1 MRDAAPAALLV
12 VGVAGMAW
20 AVWRAWELSRPFASY
35 VEFVGPAG
43 DPLPEDTDA
52 PPAPVEDEGTAVT
65 GAARWTPPAAAR
77 PYLAAI
83 VQAEDAYSIPRN
95 MLARLL
101 WQESRYRSD
110 IITGA
115 TRSPAGAVGIA
126 QFMPATA
133 REFGIDPLD
142 PFQSIDAAGRY
153 LAKLYRRFGS
163 WAQALAAYNWGQGNV
178 ARKGLANAPAETR
191 TYYTSILSDLGLA

>member
-35 VEFVGPAG
+35 VEQLGPAG
-43 DPLPEDTDA
+43 DPLPYDTDA
-52 PPAPVEDEGTAVT
+52 PPAPVDDEGSTVT
-65 GAARWTPPAAAR
+65 TAARWTPPASAR

-83 VQAEDAYSIPRN
+83 VAAEDAYGIPRN

-101 WQESRYRSD
+101 WQESRFRAD
-110 IITGA
+110 IISGA
-115 TRSPAGAVGIA
+115 TRSPVGATGIA

-153 LAKLYRRFGS
+153 LSKLYRRFGTWS
-163 WAQALAAYNWGQGNV
+163 QALAAYNWGQGNV
-178 ARKGLANAPAETR
+178 ARRGLANAPAETR
-191 TYYTSILSDLGLA
+191 TYYTSILADLGLA